1 MYKKNLNNCSLLL
14 EILKS
19 PLPTSP
25 IILDFSY
32 MNKSKSKPQHN
43 EFYLYPS
50 NVTNH
55 GIHYETERQMSLP
68 VKRKLDSIRESDETQ
83 IQNYQMEKRRLINVN
98 NNQNEENL
106 LSSSSSSISVN
117 SNSNQMPSYT
127 TMTTLTPANNFDFMH
142 FCFEN
147 PYSIIQPA
155 SEFDNF
161 YYPTNHIEN
170 SFYD

>member
-1 MYKKNLNNCSLLL
+1 MYNNCLNNCSLLL

-19 PLPTSP
+19 PLPTTP

-32 MNKSKSKPQHN
+32 MNKSKSNPQRN

-55 GIHYETERQMSLP
+55 VIHYETERQMSLP

-98 NNQNEENL
+98 NDQNEENI
-106 LSSSSSSISVN
+106 LSSSSFSNSVN
-117 SNSNQMPSYT
+117 SNQMSSYT
-127 TMTTLTPANNFDFMH
+127 TMTTLTPVNNFDFMH
-142 FCFEN
+142 FCFEI

-155 SEFDNF
+155 TEFDNF
-161 YYPTNHIEN
+161 YFPVNQLEN
-170 SFYD
+170 YLFD